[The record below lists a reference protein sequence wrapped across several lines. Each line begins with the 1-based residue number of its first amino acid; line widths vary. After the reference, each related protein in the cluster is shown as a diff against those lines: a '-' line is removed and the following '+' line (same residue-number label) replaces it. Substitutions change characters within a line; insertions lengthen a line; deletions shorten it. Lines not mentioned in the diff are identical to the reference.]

1 MQNFNDIL
9 YFYYLIFFI
18 FFCKNCKTICFT
30 CSYKKIKIHNLR
42 ENWPSRRV
50 QVSRFAPVF
59 RLCVK
64 LRGATRLIWNDWTR
78 RVCLG
83 CFHEV
88 NARVPPPPP
97 PPPFK
102 IQRLFENI
110 TCEADRFPIELSEKR
125 MAGEKR
131 SSRGKIR
138 RWREDWSL
146 WCWRQ
151 RVVLLVPA
159 SSSRYYIA
167 RTYRYPSDCFVL
179 NVFSLFCAPKC
190 ISPH

>member
-1 MQNFNDIL
+1 MSRCPVLPRSFVYAL
-9 YFYYLIFFI
+9 SCVEPLGSFG
-18 FFCKNCKTICFT
+18 TIGRGGCALVVFT
-30 CSYKKIKIHNLR
+30 RSMLK
-42 ENWPSRRV
+42 
-50 QVSRFAPVF
+50 F
-59 RLCVK
+59 
-64 LRGATRLIWNDWTR
+64 
-78 RVCLG
+78 
-83 CFHEV
+83 
-88 NARVPPPPP
+88 PPPPP
-97 PPPFK
+97 PPPPPPLK